1 MNGRR
6 QPPATGLCAR
16 DLAVDL
22 GGRRV
27 LAGVACTFDRGE
39 MVGLIGPNGAG
50 KTTLLRA
57 LSGLLAPAA
66 GEVLLEGEAV
76 RRMDRRRL
84 AARLAHL
91 ARDERPHW
99 PMAVRELVALG
110 RAPHRRGLGGPG
122 SADRAA
128 VDRALETAGIAELAD
143 RPATTLS
150 AGETARVRLARALA
164 GEPDWLLADEP
175 VAGLDPYHQ
184 LDVMTKLHALAGA
197 GRAVVAVL
205 HDLTLAARF
214 CDRVLVLTNGRI
226 EAVGAP
232 REILTDARLRAV
244 YGVRAVTGE
253 RHGEP
258 FVLPWAR
265 ADQTVNS

>member
-1 MNGRR
+1 MNGRHH
-6 QPPATGLCAR
+6 TGEGLAAR
-16 DLAVDL
+16 GLTVDL

-27 LAGVACTFDRGE
+27 LTGVDCALARSE

-57 LSGLLAPAA
+57 LAGLIAPTA
-66 GEVLLEGEAV
+66 GEVVLDGRPV

-84 AARLAHL
+84 AAQLAHL
-91 ARDERPHW
+91 AQGERPHW
-99 PMAVRELVALG
+99 PMAVRELVWLG
-110 RAPHRRGLGGPG
+110 RAPHRRAFGRVT
-122 SADRAA
+122 ADDRAA
-128 VDRALETAGIAELAD
+128 VARAMAATGTDALAD
-143 RPATTLS
+143 RPASDLS
-150 AGETARVRLARALA
+150 AGETARVLLARALA

-184 LDVMTKLHALAGA
+184 LDVMAKLHGLAA
-197 GRAVVAVL
+197 SGRTVAAVL

-214 CDRVLVLTNGRI
+214 CDRVIVLTDGRI
-226 EAVGAP
+226 AASGPP

-253 RHGEP
+253 QHGEP

-265 ADQTVNS
+265 ADLGTPC